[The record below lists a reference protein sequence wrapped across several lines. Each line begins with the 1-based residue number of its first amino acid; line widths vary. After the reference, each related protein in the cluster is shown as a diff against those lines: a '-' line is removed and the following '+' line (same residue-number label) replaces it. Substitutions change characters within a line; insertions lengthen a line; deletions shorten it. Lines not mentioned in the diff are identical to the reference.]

1 VIIPIIIVVFYL
13 LRNLLIKYPIIRMN
27 ANVMNKMTPPKI
39 FAIVFGNVKKCA
51 ANSEMIIVVIN
62 VAMNNITLIKIF

>member
-1 VIIPIIIVVFYL
+1 
-13 LRNLLIKYPIIRMN
+13 MN
-27 ANVMNKMTPPKI
+27 ANVMNKITPPKI